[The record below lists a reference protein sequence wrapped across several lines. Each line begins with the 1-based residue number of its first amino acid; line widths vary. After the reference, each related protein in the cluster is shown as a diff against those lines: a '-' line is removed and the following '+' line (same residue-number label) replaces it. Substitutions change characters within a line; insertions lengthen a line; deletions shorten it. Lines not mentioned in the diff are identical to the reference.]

1 MRSLKSEVC
10 AGSASDLLDIA
21 GVAIA
26 AMQEVIAEKLHL
38 FGSVGKA
45 HLHETPYARSLAG
58 LERFSH

>member
-10 AGSASDLLDIA
+10 AGNGSDLLDIA

-45 HLHETPYARSLAG
+45 HLHETPHAQMLAG
-58 LERFSH
+58 LGRFAR